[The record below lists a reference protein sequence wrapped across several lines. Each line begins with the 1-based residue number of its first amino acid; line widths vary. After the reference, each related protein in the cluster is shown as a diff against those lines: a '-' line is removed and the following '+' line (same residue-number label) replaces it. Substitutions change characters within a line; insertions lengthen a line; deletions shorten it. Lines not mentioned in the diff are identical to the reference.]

1 MEERQNK
8 TSRAKLNAIAKYQS
22 KFYRVRFHC
31 AMDMKEEIDKYCEKY
46 GLSVTEFLRR
56 AVTAQL
62 QVEPK
67 EE

>member
-1 MEERQNK
+1 MEEKQNK
-8 TSRAKLNAIAKYQS
+8 TSRAKLDSIARYQS

-31 AMDMKEEIDKYCEKY
+31 TMDMKADMDAYCEKY

-62 QVEPK
+62 QVVPK